1 MLIYFINIQLY
12 GELMEVNEKNVV
24 LITGGNAGMGKATAT
39 ELAGLGYLVVVL
51 SRSKEK
57 GRVAVEE
64 IKKESGSDAVD
75 LMICDLASMASI
87 RHFVSEFKEKYNKL
101 NVLINNAGVIV
112 PKRHET
118 SDGFELQFGVN
129 HLGHFLLTNLLL
141 DTIKSSS
148 PARIINLSSGAH
160 KSGKIYFEDLNLK
173 KNYNVVKAYA
183 QSKLANVLF
192 TYELADRLKG
202 TGVTVNTL
210 HPGAV
215 ATQMGIDRQTGFGT
229 LITGMLKP
237 FFQTPPEGASTAI
250 YLATSEEV
258 KDTTGKY
265 FYNKKPIPSSKLSYD
280 KKLAKKLW
288 KVSERLVHLI

>member
-1 MLIYFINIQLY
+1 M
-12 GELMEVNEKNVV
+12 NEKNVV
-24 LITGGNAGMGKATAT
+24 LITGGNAGMGKATAA
-39 ELAGLGYLVVVL
+39 ELARLGNLVVIL
-51 SRSKEK
+51 ARSKERGK
-57 GRVAVEE
+57 IALAE
-64 IKKESGSDAVD
+64 IKKESGSDEVH
-75 LMICDLASMASI
+75 LMICDLANQASI
-87 RHFVSEFKEKYNKL
+87 RRFASEFKVRYDRL

-112 PKRHET
+112 PQRHET

-141 DTIKSSS
+141 ETIKSSA
-148 PARIINLSSGAH
+148 PARIINVSSGAH
-160 KSGKIYFEDLNLK
+160 KAGKIYFEDLSLK
-173 KNYNVVKAYA
+173 KNYNLIKAYA

-215 ATQMGIDRQTGFGT
+215 ASQMGINRETGFGT
-229 LITGMLKP
+229 VITSVLKP
-237 FFQTPPEGASTAI
+237 FFRTPLEGASTAI

-265 FYNKKPIPSSKLSYD
+265 FYNKKPIQSSKISYD
-280 KKLAKKLW
+280 KELAKKLW
-288 KVSERLVHLI
+288 EVSERLVHLS